1 MAFHLRAAL
10 RAGDMNSLSR
20 RRIVS
25 LVAAVLLLLG
35 LNLWMAPKVAL
46 RESPTSFGV
55 ERQGYKAAY
64 DLLLELGVP
73 VRRSYVRPAAILA
86 KGSLWLVS
94 PSFLDSDLRDD
105 DAAGGALLQWVRAGG
120 TAVVFGDPES
130 DWKRLDIKRGIGVRG
145 AANLIEGDFAPR
157 ARKLDVA
164 DLVHFA
170 AAGDKD
176 ADDKARVRLT
186 CDGAP
191 FALEMPLGAGRLVA
205 VADGRFLRNANL
217 GSDDASVL
225 LVDLVRALGSPVFDE
240 YFHGLVE
247 SGSLVATLAG
257 SRVILPLGAGLLL
270 ALLWVG
276 EQRSWPPRRLA
287 ERAEEP
293 APSIASFLDALGVL
307 YARARDPGAAFRAYR
322 AGFLH
327 RVRRQLWPHGEFSE
341 RLLLERLERD
351 RSLPPETR
359 HWLIDGAMPANETE
373 LVSAVRAIESYPGI
387 G

>member
-46 RESPTSFGV
+46 RESLTSFGV

-73 VRRSYVRPAAILA
+73 VRRSYVRPDAILA

-94 PSFLDSDLRDD
+94 PSFLNSDLRDD

-120 TAVVFGDPES
+120 TAVVFGDPGS
-130 DWKRLDIKRGIGVRG
+130 DWKRPDIKRGIGVSG
-145 AANLIEGDFAPR
+145 APNLIEGDFAPR

-170 AAGDKD
+170 AADDKP
-176 ADDKARVRLT
+176 AHDKARVRLT

-307 YARARDPGAAFRAYR
+307 YARARDPGAALRAYR

-359 HWLIDGAMPANETE
+359 HWLIDGATPANESE
-373 LVSAVRAIESYPGI
+373 LIRAVRAIESYPGI

>member
-1 MAFHLRAAL
+1 
-10 RAGDMNSLSR
+10 
-20 RRIVS
+20 
-25 LVAAVLLLLG
+25 
-35 LNLWMAPKVAL
+35 
-46 RESPTSFGV
+46 
-55 ERQGYKAAY
+55 
-64 DLLLELGVP
+64 
-73 VRRSYVRPAAILA
+73 
-86 KGSLWLVS
+86 
-94 PSFLDSDLRDD
+94 
-105 DAAGGALLQWVRAGG
+105 
-120 TAVVFGDPES
+120 
-130 DWKRLDIKRGIGVRG
+130 
-145 AANLIEGDFAPR
+145 LIEGDFAPR

-164 DLVHFA
+164 ELVLFA
-170 AAGDKD
+170 AAHDKTAHD
-176 ADDKARVRLT
+176 EARVRLT
-186 CDGAP
+186 YDGAP
-191 FALEMPLGAGRLVA
+191 FALEIPLGAGRLVT

-276 EQRSWPPRRLA
+276 EQRSWPQRRLA

-307 YARARDPGAAFRAYR
+307 YARARDPGAAFRAFR

-327 RVRRQLWPHGEFSE
+327 RVRRQLWPHGELSE

-351 RSLPPETR
+351 PSLPPETR